1 MLRWHLRGRAD
12 RKSTRGRNNS
22 DISDGGQQFTRALKP
37 ELLDAWLTAGGL
49 HENSMRWPLH
59 DAALERSSGQGED
72 VNVYGEHVS
81 TKLRFVT
88 RWPLTA

>member
-1 MLRWHLRGRAD
+1 M
-12 RKSTRGRNNS
+12 K
-22 DISDGGQQFTRALKP
+22 ALKA
-37 ELLDAWLTAGGL
+37 ELLDAWLAAGEP
-49 HENSMRWPLH
+49 HEYSMRRPRH

-72 VNVYGEHVS
+72 LIVYGGHMS